1 MRTLLVPMAGRS
13 SRFPNLRPKWQLTH
27 PMTNRFMVTEA
38 ILGLNLDF
46 FDNIYFICLQ
56 EHEDKYHFTKGFV
69 SELDELGLREKSNIV
84 LLKEKTSSQS
94 ETVYTFLSGQE
105 LEGFIFIKDS

>member
-13 SRFPNLRPKWQLTH
+13 SRFPDLRPKWQLTH

-38 ILGLNLDF
+38 ILGLNLDC

-56 EHEDKYHFTKGFV
+56 EQEDK
-69 SELDELGLREKSNIV
+69 
-84 LLKEKTSSQS
+84 
-94 ETVYTFLSGQE
+94 
-105 LEGFIFIKDS
+105 